1 MISFK
6 AAPKLELVDV
16 GNEDIG
22 VLEVVKRGCITPAE
36 EEKILPLI
44 RLYKEAT
51 DNIDRAKQDKSV
63 PPSVEEKY
71 NQDLGKV
78 RNSLAAE
85 LLRRTHPDWDEEFN
99 RERAAMDAKT
109 VAEHLPKPLVYE
121 LSNFLLDE
129 RRQWEP
135 IVPDW
140 DDDEAGKPSTGTT
153 TSEASP
159 TSAASPSTDSS
170 TTSPQTLDGEAGKAS
185 AKSGGS
191 KSKPAS
197 EKPSE

>member
-6 AAPKLELVDV
+6 SAPKLELVDV
-16 GNEDIG
+16 GSEDIG
-22 VLEVVKRGCITPAE
+22 ILEVVKRGCITPAE

-44 RLYKEAT
+44 RLYQEAT
-51 DNIDRAKQDKSV
+51 DNLDRAREDKSV
-63 PPSVEEKY
+63 PPSVGEKY

-85 LLRRTHPDWDEEFN
+85 LLRRIYPDWPEELKQ
-99 RERAAMDAKT
+99 ERGAIDAAT

-129 RRQWEP
+129 RAQW
-135 IVPDW
+135 VPSSFDA
-140 DDDEAGKPSTGTT
+140 DSEAGKPSTGTST
-153 TSEASP
+153 NEASP
-159 TSAASPSTDSS
+159 TSAASPSTDSN
-170 TTSPQTLDGEAGKAS
+170 TTSPATDAGEAGKAS